1 MFAYRT
7 DIRYAHNRYKGVGP
21 VMSRGDRSR
30 EHVQSLERGLEVLTA
45 FSDQHPR
52 LTLTEAAELTDLP
65 RATARRLLL
74 TLAGLG
80 YVRNHGR
87 YFELTPKVLDIGYA
101 YLSSLDLPAVAQP
114 EMERLVER
122 VHESS
127 SVAVLEGT
135 EIVYVVRVPTERI
148 MTISLALGSRLPA
161 WATSMG
167 RVLLAALEDDELA
180 QVLDASDIRA
190 LTFRTITDRDELR
203 RELAKI
209 ARQGYAI
216 VDQELEDGLR
226 SIAAPIRNAC
236 DHVVAAMNLSTN
248 AGRVTLERLRAEL
261 IPALVE
267 TADRI
272 SDGLARA
279 PAAASR

>member
-1 MFAYRT
+1 MAGSG
-7 DIRYAHNRYKGVGP
+7 AE
-21 VMSRGDRSR
+21 SR
-30 EHVQSLERGLEVLTA
+30 EHVQSLERGLQVLTA
-45 FSDQHPR
+45 FSEEHPS

-80 YVRNHGR
+80 YVRNDGR
-87 YFELTPKVLDIGYA
+87 YFELTPKVLDIGHA
-101 YLSSLDLPAVAQP
+101 YLSSLDLTAVAQP
-114 EMERLVER
+114 EMERLVAEVR
-122 VHESS
+122 ESS

-167 RVLLAALEDDELA
+167 RVLLAGLDEEERA
-180 QVLDASDIRA
+180 AILDASDIRP
-190 LTFRTITDRDELR
+190 LSSRTITDREELLA
-203 RELAKI
+203 ELSRI
-209 ARQGYAI
+209 DRQGYAI

-226 SIAAPIRNAC
+226 SIAAPIRNYR
-236 DHVVAAMNLSTN
+236 DQVVAAMNISTN
-248 AGRVTLERLRAEL
+248 AGRVTLEHVREKL
-261 IPALVE
+261 IPALLE

-272 SDGLARA
+272 SAGLARA
-279 PAAASR
+279 PSAAAR

>member
-1 MFAYRT
+1 MVSS
-7 DIRYAHNRYKGVGP
+7 GE
-21 VMSRGDRSR
+21 RSR

-45 FSDQHPR
+45 FSDEHPR

-74 TLAGLG
+74 TLTGLG
-80 YVRNHGR
+80 YVRNDGR

-101 YLSSLDLPAVAQP
+101 YLSSLDLTAVAQP
-114 EMERLVER
+114 AMERLVEQ

-148 MTISLALGSRLPA
+148 MTISLGLGSRLPA
-161 WATSMG
+161 YATSMG
-167 RVLLAALEDDELA
+167 RVLLAALDEE
-180 QVLDASDIRA
+180 QRDGILDVSDIRA
-190 LTFRTITDRDELR
+190 LTSRTITDREELCA
-203 RELAKI
+203 ELAEV
-209 ARQGYAI
+209 ARQGFAL

-236 DHVVAAMNLSTN
+236 DHVVAAINLSTH
-248 AGRVTLERLRAEL
+248 AGRVDLERLRSEL
-261 IPALVE
+261 VPALIE
-267 TADRI
+267 TADRV
-272 SDGLARA
+272 SEGLARA
-279 PAAASR
+279 PAAPR